1 MEKKHRLRSNKDFK
15 TVYRKGKSYWNRN
28 IGIYIMENN
37 LENSRIGFSI
47 TKKFGN
53 SVIRNRTRRRISEIC
68 RQNFD
73 NIKKGYDIIIIP
85 RKNVVDI
92 SYRQLKSAIF
102 HIFKVSRIFK
112 D

>member
-1 MEKKHRLRSNKDFK
+1 
-15 TVYRKGKSYWNRN
+15 
-28 IGIYIMENN
+28 MENN